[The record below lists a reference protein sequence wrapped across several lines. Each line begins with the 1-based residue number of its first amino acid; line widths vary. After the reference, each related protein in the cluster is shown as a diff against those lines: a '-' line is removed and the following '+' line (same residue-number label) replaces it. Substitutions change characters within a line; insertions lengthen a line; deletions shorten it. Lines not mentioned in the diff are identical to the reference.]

1 MNKILLILKREYLT
15 RVRKKTFIISTIL
28 FPLLYLGVIF
38 GLGYIGE
45 KTKSNLHVAVIDSSG
60 YFDRGM
66 FERSNQADSSTR
78 LTLVDMS
85 REAIA
90 QEYKKAGYDGFMVI
104 PTNTNWE
111 NGFSNISFNTD
122 KKFGQASINNLQA
135 RLNNIWTDIKNEKLG
150 IDENKKRIIAGSK
163 ISVRQSDLK
172 NKAANEGIASTIGM
186 VCGFLIYFILLV
198 YGSQVMMGVMEEKS
212 SRIAEVIIS
221 SVKPFQLML
230 GKIIGIGLVALTQ
243 FLIWIAFILVLY
255 NVTRASGNLDTSA
268 MNTMVGGVQSVFANV
283 NVPLVIGCFVFYFLS
298 GFFFY
303 SSLYAAIGSAVNED
317 MREAQS
323 LSFPITLLVIFS
335 IGLMTAAVNDPSG
348 PVAVWGSI
356 IPVTSPVVMMARV
369 PYGVP
374 GTVPW
379 WGTLF

>member
-60 YFDRGM
+60 FFDRGM

-283 NVPLVIGCFVFYFLS
+283 NVPLVIGCFVFY
-298 GFFFY
+298 
-303 SSLYAAIGSAVNED
+303 NC
-317 MREAQS
+317 
-323 LSFPITLLVIFS
+323 
-335 IGLMTAAVNDPSG
+335 PSG
-348 PVAVWGSI
+348 AI
-356 IPVTSPVVMMARV
+356 A
-369 PYGVP
+369 
-374 GTVPW
+374 
-379 WGTLF
+379 L

>member
-78 LTLVDMS
+78 LTLVNMS

-122 KKFGQASINNLQA
+122 KKL
-135 RLNNIWTDIKNEKLG
+135 
-150 IDENKKRIIAGSK
+150 
-163 ISVRQSDLK
+163 
-172 NKAANEGIASTIGM
+172 
-186 VCGFLIYFILLV
+186 
-198 YGSQVMMGVMEEKS
+198 
-212 SRIAEVIIS
+212 
-221 SVKPFQLML
+221 
-230 GKIIGIGLVALTQ
+230 
-243 FLIWIAFILVLY
+243 
-255 NVTRASGNLDTSA
+255 
-268 MNTMVGGVQSVFANV
+268 
-283 NVPLVIGCFVFYFLS
+283 
-298 GFFFY
+298 
-303 SSLYAAIGSAVNED
+303 
-317 MREAQS
+317 
-323 LSFPITLLVIFS
+323 
-335 IGLMTAAVNDPSG
+335 
-348 PVAVWGSI
+348 
-356 IPVTSPVVMMARV
+356 
-369 PYGVP
+369 
-374 GTVPW
+374 
-379 WGTLF
+379 